1 MPGRK
6 PTNPKLD
13 ALDQH
18 GTRNLRPERV
28 RDELFLTDDFFDPH
42 DLVQVRYEMLRRVRR
57 DRGSV
62 SDAVALFGYSRPS
75 YYKAERD
82 FQREGLAGLI
92 PRKRGPRGG
101 HRLTDEIL
109 DFVQQGRSETPG
121 MTASAMAGLVHER
134 FGVRIHPSSIERALA
149 RRKKK
154 LP

>member
-1 MPGRK
+1 M
-6 PTNPKLD
+6 D
-13 ALDQH
+13 
-18 GTRNLRPERV
+18 
-28 RDELFLTDDFFDPH
+28 
-42 DLVQVRYEMLRRVRR
+42 
-57 DRGSV
+57 
-62 SDAVALFGYSRPS
+62 
-75 YYKAERD
+75 
-82 FQREGLAGLI
+82 GLAGLI